1 MEKIYTL
8 IERLGQK
15 YHAEKIILFGSRA
28 RGDNHERSDIDI
40 AVYGMPEQNR
50 PLFWSDIDDL
60 PTLLKFDL
68 VHITKHA
75 DSAFAETIKKEGVI
89 LYKQSGNKNC

>member
-28 RGDNHERSDIDI
+28 RR
-40 AVYGMPEQNR
+40 
-50 PLFWSDIDDL
+50 
-60 PTLLKFDL
+60 
-68 VHITKHA
+68 
-75 DSAFAETIKKEGVI
+75 
-89 LYKQSGNKNC
+89 QS

>member
-1 MEKIYTL
+1 MPKKL
-8 IERLGQK
+8 S
-15 YHAEKIILFGSRA
+15 FSVPV

-68 VHITKHA
+68 VHITKHT
-75 DSAFAETIKKEGVI
+75 DSAFAETIEKEGVI
-89 LYKQSGNKNC
+89 LYEQSGNKNC